1 MQKLVKLVIHKNIK
15 TINLMFP
22 ISIIKTKQIHKDL
35 NYHQIITKITK
46 IVILSAKTINSNTLT
61 IT

>member
-1 MQKLVKLVIHKNIK
+1 MQKLVKLIIHKNIK
-15 TINLMFP
+15 TINLIFP

-46 IVILSAKTINSNTLT
+46 IVILT
-61 IT
+61 